1 MQVGARSLVL
11 IPFAR
16 GHKLTQKR
24 AGAALHPITRIV
36 DMLASDQLPRICSG
50 LIPCTK
56 LASLLPFSNCVQAE
70 AERRPGCRVVTVGV
84 RIGALSNV
92 DQDALDFAFEALT
105 RDSDLEGLKL
115 EIEWRPWR
123 QKCLDCS
130 EEYDVHDMDVTCP
143 TCRTSH
149 STCVGGMEL
158 DVAFLEL
165 EEQPCAKP

>member
-1 MQVGARSLVL
+1 MIAY
-11 IPFAR
+11 AR
-16 GHKLTQKR
+16 GHKLTQKW
-24 AGAALHPITRIV
+24 AGAALHRVTRIV
-36 DMLASDQLPRICSG
+36 DIRATNCRALLRIDTVHEIAIASSILE
-50 LIPCTK
+50 
-56 LASLLPFSNCVQAE
+56 CVQAE
-70 AERRPGCRVVTVGV
+70 VERHPDCRVVTVGV

-92 DQDALDFAFEALT
+92 DKDALDFAFEALT

-143 TCRTSH
+143 ACRTSH